1 MIDRKDDNEA
11 DTRSDPGVYFEWFR
25 NSPEYSK
32 CFISFKSD
40 KKIVDEGHNEMR
52 DLFEEM
58 EIARQALLEF
68 SKKNYILK
76 YNPSNYGAENP
87 IREYL
92 ELLEEHKSHPDRFN
106 DVIAYDLTRYSY
118 HQKAAKFLTNKYNIP
133 ENITEGMVQL
143 MAIEK
148 GLEDFDEAQVN
159 RVEKLRNTLV

>member
-1 MIDRKDDNEA
+1 
-11 DTRSDPGVYFEWFR
+11 
-25 NSPEYSK
+25 
-32 CFISFKSD
+32 
-40 KKIVDEGHNEMR
+40 MR

-87 IREYL
+87 IHEYL
-92 ELLEEHKSHPDRFN
+92 ELLEEHKSHPDRF
-106 DVIAYDLTRYSY
+106 DEVTAYDELRYSY
-118 HQKAAKFLTNKYNIP
+118 HQKAAKFLTSKYNIP

-148 GLEDFDEAQVN
+148 GLENYDAAQEN
-159 RVEKLRNTLV
+159 RVEKLRKTLI